1 MASKT
6 NSRRWILLG
15 LVVLGVVVAATLPR
29 SGTDEAEQETAPAE
43 ASGAEQSPATWPAAH
58 RDVDSGLATRRI
70 KENCDPVAEA
80 LKYEEFVDRRALA
93 ILSWNNMSERAAKLQ
108 IPVYVK
114 STANGAIGVSIL
126 EVPMREQYLGIWT
139 MSGHLKKDPESGYSL
154 DPCSAKI
161 VAWEAMDRLHPPAD
175 DDDDEATEP

>member
-1 MASKT
+1 MAST
-6 NSRRWILLG
+6 GNSRRWIIVG
-15 LVVLGVVVAATLPR
+15 LIGIGVAIAATLPR
-29 SGTDEAEQETAPAE
+29 KSSDEAEDGESDSAGALDREE
-43 ASGAEQSPATWPAAH
+43 ASTATKYDP
-58 RDVDSGLATRRI
+58 DGGLATRRI

-93 ILSWNNMSERAAKLQ
+93 ILSWHNISERAANLE

-114 STANGAIGVSIL
+114 STADGAVGVSIL
-126 EVPMREQYLGIWT
+126 EVPMRDQYLGIWT
-139 MSGHLKKDPESGYSL
+139 MSGHLKKDPESGFLL

-175 DDDDEATEP
+175 DDEPTVQ

>member
-1 MASKT
+1 MANKG
-6 NSRRWILLG
+6 NPRRWILLG

-58 RDVDSGLATRRI
+58 RDVDSGLATRRVA
-70 KENCDPVAEA
+70 ENCDPVAEA
-80 LKYEEFVDRRALA
+80 LKYEEFIDRRALA
-93 ILSWNNMSERAAKLQ
+93 VLSWNNLPERAANLK

-114 STANGAIGVSIL
+114 STADGAIGVSIL
-126 EVPMREQYLGIWT
+126 EIPMREQYLAIWT
-139 MSGHLKKDPESGYSL
+139 MSDHLTKGPEGAYLL

-161 VAWEAMDRLHPPAD
+161 MTWEAMDRL
-175 DDDDEATEP
+175 EKK